1 MGRDRRSKG
10 HDTSRDSGPFIALPW
25 QVTDSA
31 SYIGLSHPA
40 KALLMEMA
48 RQYVRDNN
56 GRLLASRAYLS
67 KRGWKS
73 ADTISRAL
81 RELIVARLIHQTVQ
95 GHFPKTASWYAVT
108 WRTLD
113 RLPGFDAGAADSFE
127 RGAYA
132 KQPLKNASLKPRD
145 GQEGGRIEPPDG
157 QGGMVLGPPAVTMKG
172 VLDTSPRPPDGHH
185 LDKPSTGGAGFGVN
199 IEPGNYKRPTMA
211 TDNCDWLPA
220 GLAGSEAVPQAV
232 TRRAAKYLAS
242 LPRGAHDVVAIQAGH
257 SAGLS
262 IEQLSAWADPQ
273 TVSQALADG
282 SRPYR
287 DLWTLDIDRSLLE
300 SHP

>member
-31 SYIGLSHPA
+31 NYIGLSHPA

-73 ADTISRAL
+73 ADTIGRAL
-81 RELIVARLIHQTVQ
+81 RELIAARLIHQTVQ

-132 KQPLKNASLKPRD
+132 KQPLKNASLKPRH
-145 GQEGGRIEPPDG
+145 GQRGGRIEPPDG
-157 QGGMVLGPPAVTMKG
+157 QGGKVLRPPAVAMKG

-185 LDKPSTGGAGFGVN
+185 LDKPSTVTGFRVN
-199 IEPGNYKRPTMA
+199 SEPGNYKRLTMA

-220 GLAGSEAVPQAV
+220 GLAGSEAVPKAL
-232 TRRAAKYLAS
+232 TRKAAKYLAS
-242 LPRGAHDVVAIQAGH
+242 LPRGAHDVVAIQAVH

-262 IEQLSAWADPQ
+262 IEQLTAWADPQ
-273 TVSQALADG
+273 TVAQALAAG
-282 SRPYR
+282 CRPWR
-287 DLWTLDIDRSLLE
+287 HLWTLPIQRTATE
-300 SHP
+300 SQA